1 MFFKLHLID
10 GKPVLINKDTITDI
24 RTKEVNGCI
33 ISVIYF
39 SANDIPTEVQESLD
53 EIYGKYLN
61 NRNYNI

>member
-1 MFFKLHLID
+1 MFFKLHLTD

-33 ISVIYF
+33 ISAIYF
-39 SANDIPTEVQESLD
+39 SVNDMPTEVQESLD

-61 NRNYNI
+61 DRNYNI

>member
-1 MFFKLHLID
+1 MFFKLHLTD

-39 SANDIPTEVQESLD
+39 SAVDMPTEVQESLD